1 MEQLAKINPDASL
14 PLASLLSATAV
25 LSACGG
31 GSSIGGNNAPAAGE
45 APLPV
50 TPVTPVTPNAVVQK
64 PANEAEAARF
74 LVQAGFG
81 GPATARLAL
90 ISNGYEPWIKEQQA
104 LPQGQSR
111 FDEFSAIKLSDPGSF
126 ALQDEQR
133 DNLMWKRLAAAPD
146 MLRQRMTLA
155 LSEIFV
161 VNIAGADLPTRAHA
175 LCGYMD
181 MLEKHAFGNFRQLLE
196 DVTLSVPMGRMLGT
210 FRNMKEDSKTGRRPD
225 ENYAREVM
233 QLFTIGLV
241 ELNMDGSAKLDAN
254 GKTIDSYNQDTVS
267 NLARVFTGWSVPL
280 DWTSPDPDPEPMRQP
295 MRLDENAHSLLEKKF
310 LGASIPANT
319 DGRASLKIALDT
331 LFNHPNVAPFISRQ
345 LIQRFVSSNPSAAY
359 VGRVAAV
366 FANNGTGVRGDLKA
380 VVKSIL
386 MDAEARS
393 APDAANLF
401 AGKIIEPMLRVAS
414 FFRGLK
420 FTSPD
425 GQWRLTRAKSFGQQP
440 LNAPSVFNF
449 FRPGYVP
456 PNTAL
461 ATQNKLAPELQI
473 VSEQT
478 VLNQVNEWLY
488 ILDNPSVYTH
498 RNYLDAAKAYKQ
510 DADSTGLQMDW
521 ALELALVSKPDAL
534 IEHFNLL
541 FSAGQLSANSK
552 QIILTSISK
561 MPLSD
566 SDPAKLLTKR
576 LNLIKA
582 AALMVLVAADT
593 QLLK

>member
-1 MEQLAKINPDASL
+1 MEQNTKISDDASL
-14 PLASLLSATAV
+14 PLASVLAVSTLLSA
-25 LSACGG
+25 CGGG
-31 GSSIGGNNAPAAGE
+31 GSSIGGSSTPGTTPGTTPGIAP
-45 APLPV
+45 PPV
-50 TPVTPVTPNAVVQK
+50 VVTK

-74 LVQAGFG
+74 LAQAAFG
-81 GPATARLAL
+81 GAPTARQAL
-90 ISNGYEPWIKEQQA
+90 ISNGFEPWINEQQA
-104 LPQGQSR
+104 LPLGQSR
-111 FDEFSAIKLSDPGSF
+111 FDELNAIKLSDPANF
-126 ALQDEQR
+126 PRQQYDQR
-133 DNLMWKRLAAAPD
+133 DNMMWKRIAAAPD

-161 VNIAGADLPTRAHA
+161 VTISGVDLPTQAHA
-175 LCGYMD
+175 TCGYMD
-181 MLEKHAFGNFRQLLE
+181 MLEKNAFGNFRQLLE

-210 FRNMKEDSKTGRRPD
+210 FKNMKEDSKTGRRPD

-241 ELNMDGSAKLDAN
+241 DLNMDGSAKLDAN
-254 GKTIDSYNQDTVS
+254 GKPIDSYNQDTVS
-267 NLARVFTGWSVPL
+267 NLARVFTGWSITL
-280 DWTSPDPDPEPMRQP
+280 DWESPDPDPEPMRQP

-310 LGASIPANT
+310 LSATIAANT

-331 LFNHPNVAPFISRQ
+331 LFNHANVAPFISRQ

-366 FANNGTGVRGDLKA
+366 FANNGQGVRGDLKA
-380 VVKSIL
+380 VVKAIL
-386 MDAEARS
+386 MDVEART

-401 AGKIIEPMLRVAS
+401 AGKIVEPMVRVGS

-425 GQWRLTRAKSFGQQP
+425 GQWRLVHARNFGQQP
-440 LNAPSVFNF
+440 LGAPSVFNF

-461 ATQNKLAPELQI
+461 ATQNKQSPELQI

-478 VLNQVNEWLY
+478 VLTQVNEWANL
-488 ILDNPSVYTH
+488 LDNPSSFTRDNVKKT
-498 RNYLDAAKAYKQ
+498 
-510 DADSTGLQMDW
+510 DSSGLQLDW
-521 ALELALVSKPDAL
+521 ALELSLVSKPDAL

-561 MPLSD
+561 MPLTD
-566 SDPAKLLTKR
+566 TDAAKLRTKQ
-576 LNLIKA
+576 LNLVKTV
-582 AALMVLVAADT
+582 ALMVLVAADT

>member
-1 MEQLAKINPDASL
+1 MEQNTKISDDTSL
-14 PLASLLSATAV
+14 PLASVVAV
-25 LSACGG
+25 STLLSACGG
-31 GSSIGGNNAPAAGE
+31 GGSSVGGSSTPGTT
-45 APLPV
+45 PPPV
-50 TPVTPVTPNAVVQK
+50 VVTK

-74 LVQAGFG
+74 LAQAAFG
-81 GPATARLAL
+81 GAPTARQAL
-90 ISNGYEPWIKEQQA
+90 ISNGFEPWINEQQA

-111 FDEFSAIKLSDPGSF
+111 FDEMNAIKLSDPGSF
-126 ALQDEQR
+126 ALQSELR
-133 DNLMWKRLAAAPD
+133 DNMMWKRIAAAPD
-146 MLRQRMTLA
+146 MLRQRMALA

-161 VNIAGADLPTRAHA
+161 VNISGVDLPTQAHA

-181 MLEKHAFGNFRQLLE
+181 MLEKNAFGNFRQLLE
-196 DVTLSVPMGRMLGT
+196 EVTLSVPMGRMLGT

-254 GKTIDSYNQDTVS
+254 GKPIDSYNQDTVS
-267 NLARVFTGWSVPL
+267 NLARVFTGWSITL
-280 DWTSPDPDPEPMRQP
+280 DWTSTDPDPEPMRQP

-310 LGASIPANT
+310 LSATIPANT

-366 FANNGTGVRGDLKA
+366 FANNGQGVRGDLKA
-380 VVKSIL
+380 VIKAIL
-386 MDAEARS
+386 MDVEART

-401 AGKIIEPMLRVAS
+401 AGKIVEPMVRVGS
-414 FFRGLK
+414 FFRGMK
-420 FTSPD
+420 FASPD
-425 GQWRLTRAKSFGQQP
+425 GQWRLVRARSFGQQP
-440 LNAPSVFNF
+440 LGAPSVFNF

-461 ATQNKLAPELQI
+461 ATQNKQSPELQI
-473 VSEQT
+473 VSEQS
-478 VLNQVNEWLY
+478 VLTQVNEWATL
-488 ILDNPSVYTH
+488 LDNSASYTR
-498 RNYLDAAKAYKQ
+498 RNYQDAAKAYKS
-510 DADSTGLQMDW
+510 DPDSSGLQLDW
-521 ALELALVSKPDAL
+521 ALELSLVSKPDAL

-561 MPLSD
+561 MPLTD
-566 SDPAKLLTKR
+566 TDPAKLLTKQ
-576 LNLIKA
+576 LNLVKTV
-582 AALMVLVAADT
+582 ALMVLVAADT

>member
-1 MEQLAKINPDASL
+1 MEQLPEINQDASL
-14 PLASLLSATAV
+14 PLASLLTATAL
-25 LSACGG
+25 LSACGGG
-31 GSSIGGNNAPAAGE
+31 GSSIGGNNATAAGS
-45 APLPV
+45 PPPV
-50 TPVTPVTPNAVVQK
+50 TPPAVITK

-74 LVQAGFG
+74 LAQAGFG
-81 GPATARLAL
+81 GSAVARQAL
-90 ISNGYEPWIKEQQA
+90 ISNGYEPWINEQQA
-104 LPQGQSR
+104 LAQGQSR
-111 FDEFSAIKLSDPGSF
+111 FDELNAIKLSDPASF
-126 ALQDEQR
+126 ALQSEQR
-133 DNLMWKRLAAAPD
+133 DNLMWKRIAAAPD

-161 VNIAGADLPTRAHA
+161 VNISGVDLPTQAHA

-241 ELNMDGSAKLDAN
+241 DLNMDGTAKLDAN
-254 GKTIDSYNQDTVS
+254 GKPIDSYNQDTVS
-267 NLARVFTGWSVPL
+267 NLARVFTGWSIIL

-310 LGASIPANT
+310 LGATIAANT

-331 LFNHPNVAPFISRQ
+331 LFNHANVAPFISRQ
-345 LIQRFVSSNPSAAY
+345 FIQRFVCSNPSAAY

-366 FANNGTGVRGDLKA
+366 FANNGLGVRGDLKA

-386 MDAEARS
+386 IDSEART
-393 APDAANLF
+393 APDVSNLF
-401 AGKIIEPMLRVAS
+401 AGKIVEPMVRVGS
-414 FFRGLK
+414 FFRGMK

-425 GQWRLTRAKSFGQQP
+425 GQWRLVRARSFGQQP
-440 LNAPSVFNF
+440 LGAPSVFNF

-456 PNTAL
+456 PNTVL
-461 ATQNKLAPELQI
+461 ATQNKQSPELQI

-478 VLNQVNEWLY
+478 VLTQVNEWASL
-488 ILDNPSVYTH
+488 LDNPASYTH
-498 RNYLDAAKAYKQ
+498 RNYQDAAKAYKS

-521 ALELALVSKPDAL
+521 TLELAMVSKPDTL

-552 QIILTSISK
+552 QIILSSVSK
-561 MPLSD
+561 MPLTD
-566 SDPAKLLTKR
+566 TDPAKLRTKQ
-576 LNLIKA
+576 LNLIKTV
-582 AALMVLVAADT
+582 ALMVLVAADT